1 MFLSII
7 VDTLISVGHMYRGEV
22 ARLWGMCMLRF
33 SKYLKTFFCVTG
45 PIYTHPAK

>member
-33 SKYLKTFFCVTG
+33 SKYKNNKSRILHHTSTA
-45 PIYTHPAK
+45 IH